1 MRCLFLGV
9 ILDNPSGKSIN
20 TIIGWFKI
28 LKAFF
33 IFLHQVVPGRMGLL
47 VTLFLS
53 LTALLVSTISSSPE
67 VFSFSFFPFS
77 KMHEQCSLNIFFEGF
92 RRDNSSRLLGACP
105 FLLHLWSNCCLHVPT
120 GLDQNEQEWR
130 RRDEGRW
137 RWRKSLEDWQEHAS
151 ALRFHVC
158 PVQCYILACVSDTSI
173 MKRNHSNSLVLIYD
187 RKLYPGAVSL

>member
-1 MRCLFLGV
+1 M
-9 ILDNPSGKSIN
+9 
-20 TIIGWFKI
+20 WFRI
-28 LKAFF
+28 LKAHSTFN
-33 IFLHQVVPGRMGLL
+33 LSSSGCSGEDG
-47 VTLFLS
+47 TSCDTLS
-53 LTALLVSTISSSPE
+53 LSYCTSGFHNIILTWGIFIL
-67 VFSFSFFPFS
+67 FFPFS

-105 FLLHLWSNCCLHVPT
+105 FLLHLWSNCCLHVAT

-158 PVQCYILACVSDTSI
+158 PVQCYILACVSETII
-173 MKRNHSNSLVLIYD
+173 MKRNLSKSTVLIYEINF
-187 RKLYPGAVSL
+187 